1 MNKLIKQ
8 IASRFAYLPE
18 KGHSC
23 TAAWAVVLN
32 NTTVGGQALHTHPK
46 GKKIAQLVCD
56 ELGYKP
62 EPKKFEGSLDDF

>member
-8 IASRFAYLPE
+8 IAKRFDYLPTN
-18 KGHSC
+18 GHSS

-32 NTTVGGQALHTHPK
+32 NTTVGGQALASHPK

-56 ELGYKP
+56 ELGYKN
-62 EPKKFEGSLDDF
+62 EPKQFEGSLDDF